1 MTLKLTLETAP
12 HTQREQERVFLGGS
26 LSIGRG
32 DDADWQL
39 NDPDMYVSRRHC
51 IISDESGQP
60 MITDASSGGLF
71 IDNSANPVGAGNS
84 VPLEPGMTLRIGDFV
99 IGVAAATADAPAP
112 EPVKS
117 AQPGAFDFQFGAP
130 PPQEDRRDRPD
141 SLPDPFDPRAKSR
154 GIDPFGLSDEDE
166 ERPLKPLDWENP
178 MELDLRSE
186 GPVTET
192 GGMLKRDPF
201 APQDDTASAMPSETP
216 PELPPVQEAP
226 ASQPSDESG
235 SKYFFGG
242 APAPAPSAPQP
253 REIPADPPI
262 VAQARNE
269 TPNPAPTPQPV
280 APPAPPAASNP
291 ASESALRDA
300 LIRGMGLDP
309 AQIPSQNTEAEM
321 EQLGARFRELVDGLM
336 MLLRSRAQEKSRAR
350 VAQTIIANEDV
361 NPLKFL
367 ATPEDA
373 MAALLKPPAKG
384 YLSPDQAVPWAYR
397 DIMDHQLRTWT
408 ALQAALRR
416 MIDRFD
422 PEEIEK
428 EAENLGLLEK
438 LIAGGKSAKMWDMYE
453 EHYRDLAKSAEEQF
467 LGEVGADFREAYETK
482 RSS

>member
-26 LSIGRG
+26 LTIGRG

-51 IISDESGQP
+51 IISDESGKP

-71 IDNSANPVGAGNS
+71 IDNSANPVGTGNA
-84 VPLEPGMTLRIGDFV
+84 VPLEPGMTLRLGDFV
-99 IGVAAATADAPAP
+99 IGVAAHAGDQPVAEPARP
-112 EPVKS
+112 
-117 AQPGAFDFQFGAP
+117 AQPGAFEFQFGAP
-130 PPQEDRRDRPD
+130 PPQEDKRDRPD

-154 GIDPFGLSDEDE
+154 GIDPFGLNDDDE

-201 APQDDTASAMPSETP
+201 APSDDAPSGLPSENP
-216 PELPPVQEAP
+216 PDLPPVQDKPVASGP
-226 ASQPSDESG
+226 AGGG

-242 APAPAPSAPQP
+242 DPAPAPSAPQP
-253 REIPADPPI
+253 RARSEDPPI
-262 VAQARNE
+262 VAEARSE
-269 TPNPAPTPQPV
+269 PPAAPPPTPHPV
-280 APPAPPAASNP
+280 APPPSSAP
-291 ASESALRDA
+291 ASDSTLRDA
-300 LIRGMGLDP
+300 LLRGMGLDP
-309 AQIPSQNTEAEM
+309 AQIPTQDTEAEM

-373 MAALLKPPAKG
+373 MTALLKPPAKG
-384 YLSPDQAVPWAYR
+384 YLAPDQAVPWAYR
-397 DIMDHQLRTWT
+397 DIMDHQMRTWT